1 MDQYSMEMLAKK
13 RPDWWIG
20 YCAFGNLGR
29 INIRLDD
36 PFIPDFIAI
45 EESSINTQLLEDA
58 RNNILP
64 VYVWTVDDLN
74 KMNKYLE
81 MGING
86 IISDKPYLTKE
97 ALAPY
102 TQGHDSDSYYF
113 E

>member
-1 MDQYSMEMLAKK
+1 MGSIDVQALIELNVDFLVIEEGVVTS
-13 RPDWWIG
+13 
-20 YCAFGNLGR
+20 
-29 INIRLDD
+29 
-36 PFIPDFIAI
+36 DFIA
-45 EESSINTQLLEDA
+45 NCKRA
-58 RNNILP
+58 WLP

-86 IISDKPYLTKE
+86 IISNKPYLTKE